1 MQIERRLT
9 KLTLSREM
17 NQKQTTTQMIK
28 PFVQKETEAK
38 LNEKQILHN
47 QGQQVTHAYGHRLAE
62 VHFAGFVPAFTLSLC
77 DSEYA
82 RKPPVPI
89 ASVVRCHSEKLKD
102 RDLFAEKSLTNCPL
116 FDIDR
121 LFGFCRLL
129 TSDNFFGRTIP
140 RRL

>member
-1 MQIERRLT
+1 ML
-9 KLTLSREM
+9 
-17 NQKQTTTQMIK
+17 
-28 PFVQKETEAK
+28 
-38 LNEKQILHN
+38 
-47 QGQQVTHAYGHRLAE
+47 THAYVHRLAD
-62 VHFAGFVPAFTLSLC
+62 VVFGSFAPAFTLSLC

-102 RDLFAEKSLTNCPL
+102 RDLFAEKSLTNCP
-116 FDIDR
+116 FCDMKR
-121 LFGFCRLL
+121 LFAFCRLL

>member
-1 MQIERRLT
+1 MNFGLRGFAHF
-9 KLTLSREM
+9 SRS
-17 NQKQTTTQMIK
+17 K
-28 PFVQKETEAK
+28 FVQ
-38 LNEKQILHN
+38 
-47 QGQQVTHAYGHRLAE
+47 QVDANYDHLTHAYVHRLAD
-62 VHFAGFVPAFTLSLC
+62 VHSAGFAPAFTLSLC

-89 ASVVRCHSEKLKD
+89 ASVVRGHSGKLKD

-121 LFGFCRLL
+121 LFGFDRLL
-129 TSDNFFGRTIP
+129 TSDNFFERTIP